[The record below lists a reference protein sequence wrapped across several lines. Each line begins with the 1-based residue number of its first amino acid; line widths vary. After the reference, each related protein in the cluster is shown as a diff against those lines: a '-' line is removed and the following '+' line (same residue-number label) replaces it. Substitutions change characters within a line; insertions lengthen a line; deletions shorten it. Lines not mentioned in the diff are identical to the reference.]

1 MSNKAKARVPIF
13 REEVGTVP
21 VCLPGGCRMYP
32 WSCVGSGGRGLHLP
46 AQSLFAP
53 GYTSLGSA

>member
-1 MSNKAKARVPIF
+1 MSNKAKARVPVF

-32 WSCVGSGGRGLHLP
+32 WSCVGCGGRGYICLPSPCLHQATLP
-46 AQSLFAP
+46 
-53 GYTSLGSA
+53 